1 MIERLAFDQQSRFNA
16 IEASSHLARYALA
29 QPFCKGKQ
37 VLDVACGEGY
47 GAYFMRR
54 HWGAARVDAVDVAPE
69 AIDAAKRLFDDKG
82 IRYHCHAAEKIDEL
96 FEPAS
101 FDLIVSLET
110 IEHVQDARTFL
121 EALERH
127 AKPGGTVI
135 VTCPN
140 DYWYYATPEESN
152 PFHVRKFTLGEFR
165 ELGEAVF
172 GPAKSFL
179 LGTPVGGFTNLARD
193 NPRLHVGGG
202 EDTALSI
209 TKAARLDRALGLPSD
224 EHISEQNCSY
234 FVGIWSADDASA
246 TEGSTI
252 VFPCSMSASAP
263 AAEHT
268 KVTNL
273 REEVLSLRD
282 QLFEARANEKTAKA
296 QLEARQ
302 LLVEELRHTVRE
314 QEARNAHAEAR
325 VREQEDELRQ
335 RIAEHESAQTA
346 LRGRVTELER
356 ELRHVGLR
364 AAAFEAEGEFI
375 REQAA
380 RLRQERE
387 QLQRDNEYQ
396 AGVIEEW
403 RGYIKHVEQA
413 LEEAHRRIESSLG
426 ARVKRLIPRPIKQV
440 VKRALGRPPAGDR
453 GTGR

>member
-29 QPFCKGKQ
+29 QPFCKGKH

-47 GAYFMRR
+47 GAYFMCR
-54 HWGAARVDAVDVAPE
+54 HWGATRVDAVDVAPE
-69 AIDAAKRLFDDKG
+69 AIDVAKRLFDDQR

-121 EALERH
+121 EALKRH

-140 DYWYYATPEESN
+140 DYWYYPTPEESN

-165 ELGEAVF
+165 ELAEAVF

-193 NPRLHVGGG
+193 NPRLLVGGG
-202 EDTALSI
+202 QDAALSI
-209 TKAARLDRALGLPSD
+209 TKAARLDRALGLPGD
-224 EHISEQNCSY
+224 EHISERNCSY
-234 FVGIWSADDASA
+234 FVGIWSADDASPS
-246 TEGSTI
+246 ESSTI

-263 AAEHT
+263 ATEHA

-273 REEVLSLRD
+273 RDEVLSLRD
-282 QLFEARANEKTAKA
+282 QLFEVRANEEWAKS
-296 QLEARQ
+296 QIEVRDS
-302 LLVEELRHTVRE
+302 LL
-314 QEARNAHAEAR
+314 
-325 VREQEDELRQ
+325 DELRGKL
-335 RIAEHESAQTA
+335 A
-346 LRGRVTELER
+346 VLER

-364 AAAFEAEGEFI
+364 AAAFEAEGQFI
-375 REQAA
+375 REQAV
-380 RLRQERE
+380 RLRHERE

-403 RGYIKHVEQA
+403 RGYIRHVEQA
-413 LEEAHRRIESSLG
+413 LEEARRRIESSLD
-426 ARVKRLIPRPIKQV
+426 ARVRRLIPGPIKRV
-440 VKRALGRPPAGDR
+440 VKRALGRPPTGD
-453 GTGR
+453 GGPGR

>member
-29 QPFCKGKQ
+29 QPFCKGKH

-69 AIDAAKRLFDDKG
+69 AIDAAKRLFDDKR

-121 EALERH
+121 EVLKRH

-140 DYWYYATPEESN
+140 DYWYYPTREESN
-152 PFHVRKFTLGEFR
+152 PFHVRKFTLDEFR
-165 ELGEAVF
+165 ELAEAVF
-172 GPAKSFL
+172 GPAKLFL

-202 EDTALSI
+202 EDAALSI
-209 TKAARLDRALGLPSD
+209 TKTTRLDHALGLPSD
-224 EHISEQNCSY
+224 EKVSEKNCSY
-234 FVGIWSADDASA
+234 FVGIWSADDVSA
-246 TEGSTI
+246 AEASTI

-273 REEVLSLRD
+273 RDEVVSLRD
-282 QLFEARANEKTAKA
+282 QLFSARAMLQQREREVTALQEQTRKL
-296 QLEARQ
+296 QS
-302 LLVEELRHTVRE
+302 ELR
-314 QEARNAHAEAR
+314 
-325 VREQEDELRQ
+325 L
-335 RIAEHESAQTA
+335 
-346 LRGRVTELER
+346 
-356 ELRHVGLR
+356 VGLR
-364 AAAFEAEGEFI
+364 ASAFQAENEFI
-375 REQAA
+375 REEFQE
-380 RLRQERE
+380 LRTQLV
-387 QLQRDNEYQ
+387 QLQQQCDEQ
-396 AGVIEEW
+396 ARTIEKLGGTIDEQARTIGKLEGTIEEQNALIADW
-403 RGYIKHVEQA
+403 R
-413 LEEAHRRIESSLG
+413 RRIENLD
-426 ARVKRLIPRPIKQV
+426 RVKRLIPGPAKS
-440 VKRALGRPPAGDR
+440 ALKWLLRWK
-453 GTGR
+453 

>member
-29 QPFCKGKQ
+29 QPFCKGKH

-47 GAYFMRR
+47 GAYFMCR
-54 HWGAARVDAVDVAPE
+54 HWGAARVDAVDVASE
-69 AIDAAKRLFDDKG
+69 AIDAAQRLFDDQR

-140 DYWYYATPEESN
+140 DYWYYPTPEESN

-165 ELGEAVF
+165 ELAEAVF

-202 EDTALSI
+202 EDAALSI

-234 FVGIWSADDASA
+234 FVGIWSADDVSA
-246 TEGSTI
+246 AEASTI

-273 REEVLSLRD
+273 RDEVLSLRD
-282 QLFEARANEKTAKA
+282 QLFEARANEKWARS
-296 QLEARQ
+296 QIEARDS
-302 LLVEELRHTVRE
+302 LLSELRGK
-314 QEARNAHAEAR
+314 
-325 VREQEDELRQ
+325 L
-335 RIAEHESAQTA
+335 A
-346 LRGRVTELER
+346 LLER

>member
-1 MIERLAFDQQSRFNA
+1 MIERLAFDTQSRFNA

-140 DYWYYATPEESN
+140 DYWYYPTPQESN
-152 PFHVRKFTLGEFR
+152 PFHVRKFTLDEFR
-165 ELGEAVF
+165 ELAEAVF

-193 NPRLHVGGG
+193 DPRLYVGGG
-202 EDTALSI
+202 EDAALSI
-209 TKAARLDRALGLPSD
+209 TKATRLDRAFGLPSD
-224 EHISEQNCSY
+224 EKVSEQNCSY
-234 FVGIWSADDASA
+234 FVGIWSADDVSA
-246 TEGSTI
+246 AEASTI

-273 REEVLSLRD
+273 RDEVVSLRG
-282 QLFEARANEKTAKA
+282 QLFESRATEKWA
-296 QLEARQ
+296 QSQIEARE
-302 LLVEELRHTVRE
+302 VRAEELRRTIRE
-314 QEARNAHAEAR
+314 HERAA
-325 VREQEDELRQ
+325 DELRQ
-335 RIAEHESAQTA
+335 RITEHESTHNLLQDQI
-346 LRGRVTELER
+346 VQLER
-356 ELRHVGLR
+356 KLRHMGLR

-380 RLRQERE
+380 RARQELE
-387 QLQRDNEYQ
+387 QLRRDNEYQ

-403 RGYIKHVEQA
+403 RGYIKHVEEA
-413 LEEAHRRIESSLG
+413 LEQAHQRIESSLG
-426 ARVKRLIPRPIKQV
+426 ARLKRLIPQPIKRV
-440 VKRALGRPPAGDR
+440 LKGVAGRVLSGDR
-453 GTGR
+453 GSVR